1 MIADYPWGRSY
12 KLAILETDRSRL
24 AGRIQTAERA
34 IVARLQELN
43 NDHGGTSEEQTAIR
57 DALSGL
63 RMLQRELSENIP
75 EGGSGV
81 ESRGSTSQQ
90 GNPAHSWGE
99 QE

>member
-24 AGRIQTAERA
+24 AERIQAAERA
-34 IVARLQELN
+34 IMARLQEFN
-43 NDHGGTSEEQTAIR
+43 NDHGGSAEEQAAIR

-63 RMLQRELSENIP
+63 RMLQKELSDSVRDASFASRT
-75 EGGSGV
+75 GGNAIQPHTSGR
-81 ESRGSTSQQ
+81 SSQ
-90 GNPAHSWGE
+90 E

>member
-12 KLAILETDRSRL
+12 KSAILETDRSRL
-24 AGRIQTAERA
+24 AERIQAAERA
-34 IVARLQELN
+34 IMARLQDLN

-63 RMLQRELSENIP
+63 RMLQTELSQSVP
-75 EGGSGV
+75 
-81 ESRGSTSQQ
+81 ESRVGGRTGGDASQPQ
-90 GNPAHSWGE
+90 PQRQSGME